1 VGNLYP
7 SLVGATLCHTP
18 ILTKNH
24 KITTYILFSNGVF
37 LVNKFLSFSVI
48 FCLII
53 ITQIAS
59 ASEDHPVG
67 VDIGS
72 HGAHSADGHAP
83 IGVMGDH
90 MHAKGEWMFSYR
102 YMRMEMKNS
111 RDGESSISP
120 EEIATT
126 VANPFFGRPMQPPTL
141 RVVPVQMTM
150 DMHMFG
156 AMYAP
161 TDWLTLMVMGSYLK
175 KDMDHL
181 TFMGPAGTNVRGGFT
196 TRSSGFGDTKIG
208 GMFRLYDDDT
218 HHFHLNAGF
227 SLPTGSITETDD
239 VLAPTG
245 ATPTLRLPYPMQ
257 LGSGTVDFLPGVTY
271 TAKSGNVG
279 WGAQYSAVIRLE
291 DENHEDYSLGDE
303 HRITAWGSYLWKPWI
318 STSARIAGQTIDKI
332 SGQNPDIVAPVQ
344 TADPDNQGGERV
356 DLLLGVNLI
365 GQSGGLAGHRV
376 ALEFGAPIYQDL
388 NGPQLETDWTFTLG
402 YQKAF

>member
-1 VGNLYP
+1 MRITLSIFTTLYALY
-7 SLVGATLCHTP
+7 S
-18 ILTKNH
+18 I
-24 KITTYILFSNGVF
+24 GVA
-37 LVNKFLSFSVI
+37 V
-48 FCLII
+48 
-53 ITQIAS
+53 
-59 ASEDHPVG
+59 ASETQHQPVG
-67 VDIGS
+67 INIGT

-90 MHAKGEWMFSYR
+90 MHAKGEWMLSYR
-102 YMRMEMKNS
+102 YMRMEMKNN
-111 RDGESSISP
+111 RDGSSSISP
-120 EEIATT
+120 EEIVTT
-126 VANPFFGRPMQPPTL
+126 VANPFFGQPMQPPTL
-141 RVVPVQMTM
+141 RVVPTEMTM

-161 TDWLTLMVMGSYLK
+161 TDWLTLMIMGSYLK

-181 TFMGPAGTNVRGGFT
+181 TFMGPVGTTVRGGFT
-196 TRSSGFGDTKIG
+196 TRTSGIGDTKIG
-208 GMFRLYDDDT
+208 GLIRLYEDET

-239 VLAPTG
+239 VLTPTG
-245 ATPTLRLPYPMQ
+245 ARPTLQLPYPMQ
-257 LGSGTVDFLPGVTY
+257 LGSGTVDFLPGITY
-271 TAKSGNVG
+271 TAKFGNIG
-279 WGAQYSAVIRLE
+279 WGAQYSSVIRLE

-332 SGQNPDIVAPVQ
+332 DGQNPDIVTPIQ

-365 GQSGGLAGHRV
+365 GQSGVLAGHRI
-376 ALEFGAPIYQDL
+376 AMEFGAPVYQDL
-388 NGPQLETDWTFTLG
+388 NGPQLETDWTLTLG

>member
-1 VGNLYP
+1 MRIYLFAIFSSLFIGNIAAA
-7 SLVGATLCHTP
+7 SND
-18 ILTKNH
+18 NH
-24 KITTYILFSNGVF
+24 
-37 LVNKFLSFSVI
+37 
-48 FCLII
+48 
-53 ITQIAS
+53 Q
-59 ASEDHPVG
+59 EHQPVG
-67 VDIGS
+67 ISIG
-72 HGAHSADGHAP
+72 HDGVHRADSHAP

-90 MHAKGEWMFSYR
+90 MHAKGEWMLSYR

-111 RDGESSISP
+111 RDGTSSISA

-126 VANPFFGRPMQPPTL
+126 IANPFFGQPMQPPTL
-141 RVVPVQMTM
+141 RVVPTQMTM

-161 TDWLTLMVMGSYLK
+161 SDRLTLMLMGSYIK

-181 TFMGPAGTNVRGGFT
+181 TFMGPAGTTVRGGFT
-196 TRSSGFGDTKIG
+196 TRSSGFGDTKLSGLI
-208 GMFRLYDDDT
+208 RLYDNDN
-218 HHFHLNAGF
+218 HHFHLHAGI

-245 ATPTLRLPYPMQ
+245 MRPTLQLPYPMQ
-257 LGSGTVDFLPGVTY
+257 LGSGTFDFLPGITY
-271 TAKSGNVG
+271 TANAGKVG
-279 WGAQYSAVIRLE
+279 WGAQYTGVIRLE

-303 HRITAWGSYLWKPWI
+303 HRISAWGTYLWQPWI

-356 DLLLGVNLI
+356 DALLGVNLM
-365 GQSGGLAGHRV
+365 GQSGALAGHRLAFEV
-376 ALEFGAPIYQDL
+376 GAPIYQDL
-388 NGPQLETDWTFTLG
+388 NGPQLEADWTFTIG